1 MSGST
6 LRRRISLLSEC
17 KHTFIRKGPFS
28 SNIANINSSV
38 PQNVSLAQAST
49 ITMSVVG
56 ILLMIIVSGYCV
68 RMIKNRKNFIGNSHA
83 KIDMESILPL
93 QVNNFLYDIC
103 TGEGEL
109 SEITKLNKS
118 QIKVG
123 KLIGIHK

>member
-1 MSGST
+1 MKFTYST
-6 LRRRISLLSEC
+6 HFIDGKIPPLS
-17 KHTFIRKGPFS
+17 S
-28 SNIANINSSV
+28 DS
-38 PQNVSLAQAST
+38 QNVPLAQAST

-68 RMIKNRKNFIGNSHA
+68 KMIKNRKNFIDSSHA

-109 SEITKLNKS
+109 SEITKLSLWNFY
-118 QIKVG
+118 QIQK
-123 KLIGIHK
+123 

>member
-1 MSGST
+1 MSQIPPVTTG
-6 LRRRISLLSEC
+6 
-17 KHTFIRKGPFS
+17 
-28 SNIANINSSV
+28 

-56 ILLMIIVSGYCV
+56 IILIVIVSGYCV
-68 RMIKNRKNFIGNSHA
+68 KMIKYRKNPTDNSHA

-93 QVNNFLYDIC
+93 NVNNFLYDIC

-109 SEITKLNKS
+109 SEITKLSKS

-123 KLIGIHK
+123 KLIGMYNIVSSIITTHVQLI